1 MRYGPPFK
9 YAFRP
14 DGRRIAYQVAGDGD
28 LDLVFLFGWP
38 THLGLMWEN
47 PSFAGFLH
55 KLSSFS
61 RLILFD
67 RSGGGL
73 SDRGIGG
80 FVFEDE
86 MDDVRAVMAAVGS
99 EQAALFGC
107 HTGGRLA
114 LLMAATY
121 PDQVPGV
128 VTFGSHPATLRD
140 KDYPWGTT
148 AEEHEGLLAMMKA
161 GGAFDDGAQFL
172 EMVAPREAADASVAH
187 WVRMFLVSA
196 ASFAE
201 QYEGIRSLGPVDIRG
216 LLGSVQTPV
225 LVLHRTGDRAADVG
239 ASRYMAER
247 IPGARFVELP
257 GDAHFPFFGD
267 QDTVVELAQEFLTGA
282 RPAVDRDR
290 VLATVLFTD
299 IVDSTSRAAGLGDRR
314 WHHLLVEHQEV
325 VRRQLARYRGRE
337 VKTTGDGFLATF
349 DGPARA
355 IRAADAIR
363 AGVRELGLEVRVGLH
378 TGECELLGDDIG
390 GIAVHIAARVLAQA
404 GAGEICCSRTVK
416 DLVAEEREVG
426 VARQLHEPGAGD
438 ALGHVA
444 AGPDVGRPVA
454 GPAGGVAGG
463 GQRHHQ
469 VAVAVHHRHRRWP
482 QRDPVQQRRAGRGVQ
497 GGQARAEQP
506 PRGAEVS
513 DHDRDGQ
520 AAELGRLA
528 QVAGQGHRPQGV
540 GQQHH
545 PQHPDRRRRPPD
557 QPDQA
562 VPGRPDA
569 GVDQQQ
575 GHHPLGAVG
584 GQLGHQPAPQR
595 VAGQDSPLH
604 PELVQDPAEEAP
616 VLVEAPAVVGDPAAG
631 DVDGHHPEAGRGQP
645 AEGLHVQ
652 PVGQQQPAGQ
662 HQGEALPADGHAD
675 PAPVHGEAVLGKPR
689 IGGRPVGSDHL
700 APRLPGP
707 RQHPVSRRL
716 PQVCKL

>member
-80 FVFEDE
+80 VVFEDD
-86 MDDVRAVMAAVGS
+86 MDDLRAVMAAVGS
-99 EQAALFGC
+99 ERAALFGC

-121 PDQVPGV
+121 PDQVSGV

-140 KDYPWGTT
+140 EDYPWGTT
-148 AEEHEGLLAMMKA
+148 LEEHEGLLAMIRA
-161 GGAFDDGAQFL
+161 GGAFDDSAQFL
-172 EMVAPREAADASVAH
+172 EMVAPGEAADASVAH
-187 WVRMFLVSA
+187 WLRMFLVSGS
-196 ASFAE
+196 SFAE

-225 LVLHRTGDRAADVG
+225 LVLHRTGDRAADVR

-282 RPAVDRDR
+282 RPAVDPDR

-314 WHHLLVEHQEV
+314 WHHLLVEHQEA

-337 VKTTGDGFLATF
+337 VKTTGDGFLTTF

-404 GAGEICCSRTVK
+404 GAGEIWCSRTVK
-416 DLVAEEREVG
+416 DLVAGSGFAFADRGTRSLKG
-426 VARQLHEPGAGD
+426 VPDSWQLYAVE
-438 ALGHVA
+438 
-444 AGPDVGRPVA
+444 
-454 GPAGGVAGG
+454 PAG
-463 GQRHHQ
+463 R
-469 VAVAVHHRHRRWP
+469 
-482 QRDPVQQRRAGRGVQ
+482 
-497 GGQARAEQP
+497 
-506 PRGAEVS
+506 
-513 DHDRDGQ
+513 
-520 AAELGRLA
+520 
-528 QVAGQGHRPQGV
+528 
-540 GQQHH
+540 
-545 PQHPDRRRRPPD
+545 
-557 QPDQA
+557 
-562 VPGRPDA
+562 
-569 GVDQQQ
+569 
-575 GHHPLGAVG
+575 
-584 GQLGHQPAPQR
+584 
-595 VAGQDSPLH
+595 
-604 PELVQDPAEEAP
+604 
-616 VLVEAPAVVGDPAAG
+616 
-631 DVDGHHPEAGRGQP
+631 
-645 AEGLHVQ
+645 
-652 PVGQQQPAGQ
+652 
-662 HQGEALPADGHAD
+662 
-675 PAPVHGEAVLGKPR
+675 
-689 IGGRPVGSDHL
+689 
-700 APRLPGP
+700 
-707 RQHPVSRRL
+707 
-716 PQVCKL
+716 

>member
-121 PDQVPGV
+121 PDQVSGV

-267 QDTVVELAQEFLTGA
+267 QDAVVELAQEFLTGA
-282 RPAVDRDR
+282 RPAVDPDR

-416 DLVAEEREVG
+416 DLVAGSGFAFADRGTRSLKG
-426 VARQLHEPGAGD
+426 VPDSWQLYAVE
-438 ALGHVA
+438 
-444 AGPDVGRPVA
+444 
-454 GPAGGVAGG
+454 PAG
-463 GQRHHQ
+463 R
-469 VAVAVHHRHRRWP
+469 
-482 QRDPVQQRRAGRGVQ
+482 
-497 GGQARAEQP
+497 
-506 PRGAEVS
+506 
-513 DHDRDGQ
+513 
-520 AAELGRLA
+520 
-528 QVAGQGHRPQGV
+528 
-540 GQQHH
+540 
-545 PQHPDRRRRPPD
+545 
-557 QPDQA
+557 
-562 VPGRPDA
+562 
-569 GVDQQQ
+569 
-575 GHHPLGAVG
+575 
-584 GQLGHQPAPQR
+584 
-595 VAGQDSPLH
+595 
-604 PELVQDPAEEAP
+604 
-616 VLVEAPAVVGDPAAG
+616 
-631 DVDGHHPEAGRGQP
+631 
-645 AEGLHVQ
+645 
-652 PVGQQQPAGQ
+652 
-662 HQGEALPADGHAD
+662 
-675 PAPVHGEAVLGKPR
+675 
-689 IGGRPVGSDHL
+689 
-700 APRLPGP
+700 
-707 RQHPVSRRL
+707 
-716 PQVCKL
+716 